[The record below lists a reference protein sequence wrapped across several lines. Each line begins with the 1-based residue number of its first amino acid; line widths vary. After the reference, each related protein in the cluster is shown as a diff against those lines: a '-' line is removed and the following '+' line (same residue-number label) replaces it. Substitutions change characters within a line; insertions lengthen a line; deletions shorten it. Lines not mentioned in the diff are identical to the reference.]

1 MKLHKLKRIAILMAP
16 LLLYGGAALAATSGT
31 SIDQPITFF
40 GNLIHGSIANLA
52 FLGGSAAAIYS
63 YHHDGFSGYSRF
75 STTASSGPCCLWF
88 SARSTPW
95 QAAMSTSRRSDRC
108 TWVVWC
114 PSVSC

>member
-40 GNLIHGSIANLA
+40 GNLIHGPIANLA

-63 YHHDGFSGYSRF
+63 YHHDGFSRGFLS
-75 STTASSGPCCLWF
+75 AAGAMVSGAISGAF
-88 SARSTPW
+88 KTSARWS
-95 QAAMSTSRRSDRC
+95 A
-108 TWVVWC
+108 
-114 PSVSC
+114 